1 MDKMFGVDIG
11 GTKCAISLIQEDG
24 VILKKEIIPTFSNE
38 KGESILNRI
47 IDIIQEMDDSIQQCV
62 GVGIG
67 SAGQISEDGRVIS
80 STDTFQ
86 NWQGLNIQMYM
97 EKKLSIPVKVVND
110 VQAMALGEV
119 MFGAAI
125 GSKNMICLALGTG
138 VGGGIV
144 IDGRLYRG
152 HRGAAGEFGHLTL
165 VPDGL
170 PCTCGRN
177 GCVEAYLSGKAIER
191 AYMKES
197 GVELKGSEVFSF
209 AKQGDPKAEK
219 VVDRYICYLIVT
231 IKSLITIFNPE
242 KVIIEVVL
250 LIHCRNFP
258 LILPMN

>member
-1 MDKMFGVDIG
+1 MFGVDIG

-38 KGESILNRI
+38 KGEIILNRI

-67 SAGQISEDGRVIS
+67 SAGQINEDGRVIS

-219 VVDRYICYLIVT
+219 VVDRYIYYLIVT